1 MCVVSV
7 SVGRR
12 FCHSGLTLILL
23 GSSSCVMMPCVDRN
37 FENSVSL
44 SVCTLIWPDRSVML
58 CHFPSFMMVKSF
70 KVVKVFLC
78 SISVLLHLN
87 LAEHL
92 VGV

>member
-1 MCVVSV
+1 
-7 SVGRR
+7 
-12 FCHSGLTLILL
+12 
-23 GSSSCVMMPCVDRN
+23 
-37 FENSVSL
+37 
-44 SVCTLIWPDRSVML
+44 ML